1 MFTLIDWA
9 EHFGANLV
17 LWGGLY
23 LAVKKLLGK

>member
-9 EHFGANLV
+9 EHWAANLV

-23 LAVKKLLGK
+23 LAIKGLFK